1 MGGQEFLKTHVA
13 GGVMGQQF
21 WGGGGVSE
29 SEKKKKKKKG
39 HSDRGD
45 ILPLLAE

>member
-21 WGGGGVSE
+21 GGGGGVSE
-29 SEKKKKKKKG
+29 SEKKKKKG

>member
-1 MGGQEFLKTHVA
+1 
-13 GGVMGQQF
+13 MGQQF
-21 WGGGGVSE
+21 GAGGGVSE